1 MCRYMYQIAVYDGE
15 GSDPGAGTGSGSHTI
30 YRRGG
35 PLSEGVTFL
44 TEVKIMIDTI
54 LLNLPVIFM
63 LVVFVGLI
71 MFAVAYFKAFYAA
84 RAEKQQKAEEQRVR
98 HGGRECIRMV
108 W

>member
-15 GSDPGAGTGSGSHTI
+15 GSDPGTGTGSGSHTI
-30 YRRGG
+30 YRGGG
-35 PLSEGVTFL
+35 PLSEGVAFL
-44 TEVKIMIDTI
+44 AEVKIIIDTI

-63 LVVFVGLI
+63 PVVFVGLI
-71 MFAVAYFKAFYAA
+71 VFAVVYFKAFYAA
-84 RAEKQQKAEEQRVR
+84 LAEKQQKAEEHRAR